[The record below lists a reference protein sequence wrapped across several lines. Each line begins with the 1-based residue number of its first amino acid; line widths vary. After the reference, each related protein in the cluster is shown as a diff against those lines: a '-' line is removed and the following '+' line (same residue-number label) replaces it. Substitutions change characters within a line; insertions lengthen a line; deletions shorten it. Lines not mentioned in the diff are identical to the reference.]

1 MSTIAVAKTRKAT
14 RAIHHPDKSLWRTAI
29 VIDEPESTATV
40 APDSTAT
47 PKPKLKRK
55 RRRRPKPDC
64 DDIHRFLRVLCKEGD
79 IVEVR
84 ALNNLR
90 FGFFDNLDMCAKAI
104 HELNKKQKTVYVTL
118 NPVKGREGVDNR
130 IWSQTELERELKAR
144 GQNLEPR
151 MNKVVTTKR
160 IKKTDFVTYVI
171 GKKRETREVDSSF
184 DKTIERY
191 KACLTQNEDIVARRW
206 IMIDVDAGQPT
217 NTNSSDKEK
226 ADAREMLQAVDAYLQ
241 SLGIKAVLTDSG
253 NGYHAYIRVDLRND
267 EEATTLVSSV
277 LKSLAKQFDGK
288 FGTAHIDVAVSN
300 SGRITKATGTVV
312 FKGSDTDERPVRLSR
327 VLREE
332 HSLISREQLE
342 LLYSETQET
351 QTRTQTVPETRRCP
365 ETRDVNNLPLDL
377 DSNKVLD
384 VPEVKRSLA
393 WLKQYL
399 AYYDMTVKSQTVTDS
414 SVQVQCRCPNAKE
427 HTTGIDDAQVYVNV
441 TGSLGFNCFHA
452 SCRAKGL
459 TGWKGLKDF
468 NNRTSNKPPF
478 RSGASEAS
486 EQSERDKLACA
497 LYEQMKAEG
506 QTDAPSNSDDC
517 FVYDKKD
524 RKNEIVRWMLD
535 QAQPLD
541 KVAKTAKSIGVSKKA
556 LRQIAKELGRDIG
569 QVDGQWVDVK
579 PKQSAKAIAKWMAS
593 LPCSVPA
600 KVGYELLR
608 QAGFELDEND
618 STNRWKVA
626 RARKLAGFEVE
637 GSANDSVWVKTRK

>member
-1 MSTIAVAKTRKAT
+1 V
-14 RAIHHPDKSLWRTAI
+14 WRTAT

-40 APDSTAT
+40 APESTAT
-47 PKPKLKRK
+47 PEPKLKRK
-55 RRRRPKPDC
+55 RRRRPKPDR
-64 DDIHRFLRVLCKEGD
+64 DDIPRFLRVLCKGGD

-118 NPVKGREGVDNR
+118 NPVKTREGVDNR

-151 MNKVVTTKR
+151 MNKVVTKKR
-160 IKKTDFVTYVI
+160 IKKTDLVTYVI
-171 GKKRETREVDSSF
+171 GQKRETKEVDSSF

-217 NTNSSDKEK
+217 KTNSSDKEK

-253 NGYHAYIRVDLRND
+253 NGYHAYVRVDLPND
-267 EEATTLVSSV
+267 DESTKLVSSV
-277 LKSLAKQFDGK
+277 LRSLAKRFDGK
-288 FGTAHIDVAVSN
+288 FGTAHIDIAVSN
-300 SGRITKATGTVV
+300 AGRITKATGTVV

-332 HSLISREQLE
+332 HNVISRGQLEQLCG
-342 LLYSETQET
+342 ETQET

-365 ETRDVNNLPLDL
+365 ETRDVNNLSLDL

-399 AYYDMTVKSQTVTDS
+399 AYYDMTVKSQTVTES
-414 SVQVQCRCPNAKE
+414 GVQVQCTCPNARE
-427 HTTGIDDAQVYVNV
+427 HTTGNDDAQVYVNA
-441 TGSLGFNCFHA
+441 TGALGFNCFHN

-459 TGWKGLKDF
+459 TGWSGLREF
-468 NNRTSNKPPF
+468 NNRTSSKPRF
-478 RSGASEAS
+478 RMGASEAS
-486 EQSERDKLACA
+486 KQSERDELASA
-497 LYEQMKAEG
+497 LYDQMKAEG

-524 RKNEIVRWMLD
+524 RKNEIVRGMLD

-556 LRQIAKELGRDIG
+556 LRQIANELGRDIR

-579 PKQSAKAIAKWMAS
+579 PKQSAKAIAKRMAG
-593 LPCSVPA
+593 LPSPVPA

-608 QAGFELDEND
+608 QAGFQLDEND
-618 STNRWKVA
+618 PADRWKVA
-626 RARKLAGFEVE
+626 RARKLAGLEVQ
-637 GSANDSVWVKTRK
+637 GSANDSIWVRTKK